1 MQDNN
6 ENIKYNDKNNV
17 LLLSFRSQ
25 ENKQI
30 TANVKDSKLSKNRIA
45 AKNEKLQ
52 NVICSQIDNQI
63 ASVKKSE
70 YRQNRKAER
79 QAKRK

>member
-1 MQDNN
+1 MFNLVETYIYNHKTGSEEQKQVTVNN
-6 ENIKYNDKNNV
+6 
-17 LLLSFRSQ
+17 SS
-25 ENKQI
+25 
-30 TANVKDSKLSKNRIA
+30 SKLSKNRIA

>member
-1 MQDNN
+1 MFNLV
-6 ENIKYNDKNNV
+6 ETYIYNHKTG
-17 LLLSFRSQ
+17 SQ
-25 ENKQI
+25 EAKQLTVNKSS
-30 TANVKDSKLSKNRIA
+30 SKLLKNRIA

-52 NVICSQIDNQI
+52 NVICSQIDNHI
-63 ASVKKSE
+63 SSVKKSE